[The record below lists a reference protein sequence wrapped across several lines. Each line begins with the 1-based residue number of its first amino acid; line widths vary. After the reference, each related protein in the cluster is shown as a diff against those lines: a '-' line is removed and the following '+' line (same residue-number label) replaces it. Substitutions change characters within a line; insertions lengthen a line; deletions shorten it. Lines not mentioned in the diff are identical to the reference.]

1 MSPLDVGDSA
11 TTPWGDCHDASAEL
25 QRGEFII
32 ARDNVP
38 GTLSRNGKALKGHAK
53 PCKNY
58 GLGISCNSPNRRR
71 WNAKIAL
78 STLSIVLMTSPLET
92 LRGEPMV
99 SEAKPRESVVLLH
112 GWWSSPLTMK
122 RLEWR
127 LRQEGYRVINLGY
140 PSVRTP
146 LEAIARDWLP
156 RELEKTV
163 PRDGGPVHFVTH
175 SMGGIVLREF
185 LEAQLGWRPGRIVLI
200 APPNHG
206 SSLADWWSRWKL
218 CRWLAGPNLERLQTQ
233 SHSAKQAEMPVAY
246 EVGILAGD
254 RFIPTLLPGLKAPHD
269 GRVTVESTRL
279 AGMKAH
285 TVVHCMHSFL
295 PWHPRVAVN
304 VVQFLDTGEF
314 LP

>member
-1 MSPLDVGDSA
+1 MVRTRLHFLSSSLPMNPGSSRVLYLCLD
-11 TTPWGDCHDASAEL
+11 W
-25 QRGEFII
+25 
-32 ARDNVP
+32 
-38 GTLSRNGKALKGHAK
+38 
-53 PCKNY
+53 
-58 GLGISCNSPNRRR
+58 LGICLENRRR
-71 WNAKIAL
+71 RDFGAWI
-78 STLSIVLMTSPLET
+78 TLSKVSLFLLMSSIET
-92 LRGEPMV
+92 LRGDPV
-99 SEAKPRESVVLLH
+99 LKSGTNSPGCVVLLH

-127 LRQEGYRVINLGY
+127 LRGEGYRVINLGY
-140 PSVRTP
+140 PSVRIP

-156 RELEKTV
+156 RQLEKTV
-163 PRDGGPVHFVTH
+163 PKEGGPVHFVTH

-185 LEAQLGWRPGRIVLI
+185 LEAQLGWKPGRVVLI

-206 SSLADWWSRWKL
+206 SSLADRWSRWKL
-218 CRWLAGPNLERLQTQ
+218 CRWIAGPNLERLQTH

-285 TVVHCMHSFL
+285 AVVHCMHSFL
-295 PWHPRVAVN
+295 PWHPRVGA
-304 VVQFLDTGEF
+304 QAIHFLAEGEF